1 MKLWEF
7 TDEQR
12 DLIVG
17 IQLSHLGKV
26 VQQFTTPYSYIY
38 TLQGQYSPDDYLIA
52 KAPRVEVGLGSEEI
66 NSRLVRFLSE
76 INNIYT
82 VCHHSLISHFGRA
95 EIIHG
100 CPFLISAKKH
110 MTLRDAIEESKIDEV
125 DVLTISIQIV
135 RALEYCNS
143 KGIISHQDMK
153 PENIF
158 LDSIHK
164 KFATNGEYPFKYQ
177 AYLADLGMANAA
189 LLFCKPYGSRPYMSP
204 EQYQNIGEKYT
215 DVLTSGFMDQIAS
228 EFEKS
233 DIFSVGVLMAEML
246 TGGIHPIGERT
257 LDVWPKSVKGGKWGH
272 EEIWKKWARSES
284 KIHSDLAEINTDLF
298 KIINLCLST
307 DPDHRPNATLLKEY
321 LLSVLKETS
330 MDAYLS
336 LTAYIQQMDKAASL
350 NSDEGWPYMD
360 QLVAKLNNQI

>member
-38 TLQGQYSPDDYLIA
+38 TLQSQYSLSDYLIA
-52 KAPRVEVGLGSEEI
+52 KAPRVDVSLGIEEI
-66 NSRLVRFLSE
+66 NTRLIKFLSE

-110 MTLRDAIEESKIDEV
+110 MTLRDAIEESKMEEV
-125 DVLTISIQIV
+125 DVLTIAIQVV

-164 KFATNGEYPFKYQ
+164 KFATNGDYPFKYQ
-177 AYLADLGMANAA
+177 AFLADLGMANSA
-189 LLFCKPYGSRPYMSP
+189 LLFRKPYGSRPYMSP
-204 EQYQNIGEKYT
+204 EQYQNLNDKYPAVIT
-215 DVLTSGFMDQIAS
+215 TSFIDQITH
-228 EFEKS
+228 EFERS
-233 DIFSVGVLMAEML
+233 DIFAVGVLMAEML
-246 TGGIHPIGERT
+246 TGGVHPIGERT
-257 LDVWPKSVKGGKWGH
+257 LDVWPKSIKGGKWNH
-272 EEIWKKWARSES
+272 EDVWKKWAKSEW
-284 KIHSDLAEINTDLF
+284 KIHSDLKHINPELF
-298 KIINLCLST
+298 RVISLCLST
-307 DPDHRPNATLLKEY
+307 DPTERPSAELLKEY
-321 LLSVLKETS
+321 LLSILKEGFLS
-330 MDAYLS
+330 AYLS
-336 LTAYIQQMDKAASL
+336 LNAYVDQMDHAATL
-350 NSDEGWPYMD
+350 NANEGWPYMD
-360 QLVAKLNNQI
+360 QLVAKLNSQI